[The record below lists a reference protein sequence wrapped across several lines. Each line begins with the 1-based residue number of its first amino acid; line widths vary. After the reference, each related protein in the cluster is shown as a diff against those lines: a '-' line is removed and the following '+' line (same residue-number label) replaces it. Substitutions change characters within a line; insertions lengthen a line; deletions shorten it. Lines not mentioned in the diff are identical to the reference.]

1 MLNVPKGTK
10 GVKTMADWKRIEG
23 IKIALQKTVNETNNE
38 LHKKRLTNIIKDLSK
53 IQEEDY

>member
-1 MLNVPKGTK
+1 
-10 GVKTMADWKRIEG
+10 MADWKRIEG